1 MLSAKEYLTLQGIW
15 NLHKNWFYQ
24 VYDGELRKIADEDEL
39 HPADAEEGLSI
50 FAMFLVLV
58 IIAAILYFSVIRS
71 LIS

>member
-1 MLSAKEYLTLQGIW
+1 MFDFAGHLEPAQ
-15 NLHKNWFYQ
+15 KNWFYQ